1 MHSPSICHVGLVAA
15 TLTPQVLSPF
25 TQLQNELILIDQ
37 LFSSNLN
44 PDLTG
49 YIIKRN
55 LCSSELP
62 LGCLIGYLSALSK
75 APQKWLGYSICAYFA
90 ESVENWRRWWC
101 LWGWR
106 WCNKHRGN
114 DPSQCDTC
122 SIGPRGDNSSIVV
135 TRDTIHYCLVYTE
148 CARQSKIVI
157 MLFIGVFFIKH
168 CLRHDGPMAL
178 STLAHSIPLILS
190 RSFNKKSGSN
200 FSLVLFGNGWEI
212 PRTTLTHPLATLL
225 NP

>member
-1 MHSPSICHVGLVAA
+1 MEVAQNIELLLTQDSGGGGPGERVLQKYHLTFHRSVDYLKNSRSAKIKFAARHTGSLFNGSSPKITKYWQVKGGAIHFFYCTFKMHSPSICQVGLVAA

-75 APQKWLGYSICAYFA
+75 APQK
-90 ESVENWRRWWC
+90 
-101 LWGWR
+101 
-106 WCNKHRGN
+106 
-114 DPSQCDTC
+114 
-122 SIGPRGDNSSIVV
+122 
-135 TRDTIHYCLVYTE
+135 
-148 CARQSKIVI
+148 
-157 MLFIGVFFIKH
+157 
-168 CLRHDGPMAL
+168 
-178 STLAHSIPLILS
+178 
-190 RSFNKKSGSN
+190 
-200 FSLVLFGNGWEI
+200 
-212 PRTTLTHPLATLL
+212 
-225 NP
+225 

>member
-1 MHSPSICHVGLVAA
+1 M
-15 TLTPQVLSPF
+15 
-25 TQLQNELILIDQ
+25 ELILINQ

-44 PDLTG
+44 IGLTG
-49 YIIKRN
+49 FKRTFTVFDILAPCIKLHKNDWVTPFLRIMK
-55 LCSSELP
+55 SQFWKF
-62 LGCLIGYLSALSK
+62 Y
-75 APQKWLGYSICAYFA
+75 
-90 ESVENWRRWWC
+90 WRRWWC

-157 MLFIGVFFIKH
+157 MLFIMLFISIFFIKH
-168 CLRHDGPMAL
+168 PLVATHQVLLGTCYHCL
-178 STLAHSIPLILS
+178 ST
-190 RSFNKKSGSN
+190 SN
-200 FSLVLFGNGWEI
+200 DI
-212 PRTTLTHPLATLL
+212 M
-225 NP
+225 